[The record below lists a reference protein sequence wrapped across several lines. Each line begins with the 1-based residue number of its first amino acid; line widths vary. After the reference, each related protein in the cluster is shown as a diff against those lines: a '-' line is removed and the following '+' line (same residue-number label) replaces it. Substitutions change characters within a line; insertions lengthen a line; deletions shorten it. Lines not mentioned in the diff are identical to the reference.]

1 MQLSTYILKTYFKTK
16 GKNVQKIINEPYRCQ
31 EKCLHFLLR
40 AAKHT
45 AWGQEHQY
53 NKLSSYEDF
62 REKIPINTYQ
72 SLYPYIERSIKGERN
87 VLWRGK
93 TRMFSKSSGTSGS
106 KSKIIPVTIESL
118 IECNYRGGKD
128 SLSLYVQNRPD
139 TRLFTG
145 KTLSLTGSLHKSD
158 INTKAICGDVSAI
171 IIKYIPDWANK
182 FRTPPKNIALLPNWN
197 EKLDSY
203 AQFTKQQNI
212 TAIAGVPSWILLILK
227 RIMEIEKIDS
237 INEVWPNLE
246 LFMHGGVNFTPYY
259 PIYNSITSN
268 NLLWYWQIYNA
279 SEGYFATQDMPDRE
293 DMLLLLNN
301 NVFYEFIPLSDF
313 INNKL
318 ETIDIRDVKTDINY
332 VLLVSTNAGLWRYII
347 GDVIRFTSTDP
358 YRIIITGRTTHYINA
373 FGEELI
379 IDNAEKALAVACQK
393 TNATVIEYTAAPIFL
408 KNNEQAAHE
417 WYIEFKNP
425 PDNLDEFTTILDHE
439 LMKVNS
445 DYEAKR
451 SFDILLQKPI
461 IHTVPQGTFLQWM
474 TLKGKLGGQHK
485 VIRLSNNRTI
495 IEEIKKII
503 E

>member
-1 MQLSTYILKTYFKTK
+1 
-16 GKNVQKIINEPYRCQ
+16 
-31 EKCLHFLLR
+31 
-40 AAKHT
+40 
-45 AWGQEHQY
+45 
-53 NKLSSYEDF
+53 
-62 REKIPINTYQ
+62 
-72 SLYPYIERSIKGERN
+72 
-87 VLWRGK
+87 
-93 TRMFSKSSGTSGS
+93 
-106 KSKIIPVTIESL
+106 
-118 IECNYRGGKD
+118 
-128 SLSLYVQNRPD
+128 
-139 TRLFTG
+139 
-145 KTLSLTGSLHKSD
+145 
-158 INTKAICGDVSAI
+158 
-171 IIKYIPDWANK
+171 
-182 FRTPPKNIALLPNWN
+182 
-197 EKLDSY
+197 
-203 AQFTKQQNI
+203 
-212 TAIAGVPSWILLILK
+212 
-227 RIMEIEKIDS
+227 
-237 INEVWPNLE
+237 
-246 LFMHGGVNFTPYY
+246 
-259 PIYNSITSN
+259 
-268 NLLWYWQIYNA
+268 
-279 SEGYFATQDMPDRE
+279 
-293 DMLLLLNN
+293 MLLLLNN

-318 ETIDIRDVKTDINY
+318 ETIDIRNVKTDINY

-425 PDNLDEFTTILDHE
+425 PDNLNEFTTILDHE